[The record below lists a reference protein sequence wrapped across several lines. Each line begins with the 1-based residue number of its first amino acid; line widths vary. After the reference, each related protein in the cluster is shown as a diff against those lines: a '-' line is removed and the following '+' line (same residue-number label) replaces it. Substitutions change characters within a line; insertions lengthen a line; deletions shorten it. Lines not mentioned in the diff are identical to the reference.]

1 MIYLFNKKKELQRIV
16 PRKHII
22 SATQTV
28 ERNGVYQ
35 LTAEMPSF
43 YVDKDRRETNYK
55 KLVEDATFVGH
66 YDVQKRFQIYKIYG
80 TNLTADERGERL
92 IIDAVHIF
100 FDEAKALGNI
110 HDRRFRDSEAK
121 AAADVAFNAIGWH
134 VSDYDVTDRH
144 DINFYRDSVT
154 NAWNK
159 LIETFGVEFDYE
171 VKFDGQKIVS
181 KNVIMKKAIGR
192 WTGERFAYGTNIL
205 SLTQEQDESEIYT
218 AAVGRGRGEEAGDGY
233 GPRLEFDDIE
243 WSKDGIRKPK
253 GQNWIEIPSATQE
266 YGFYENGEI
275 KPRIAPEVVFENIE
289 NPVELANATY
299 QWLLENCVPKATWT
313 TNVAKIGNLNL
324 GDGVAIIYKRAGIV
338 KQARVEKIEHNLLDP
353 SLSKLT
359 LGDFKHFK
367 NRQLK
372 RLNSQIKRANR
383 DARSL
388 ITQLKEDFDAWFN
401 AQVIA
406 FRNEFE
412 QAKIDILAEVEA
424 DRARMEAEFN
434 QALNDWTDAFNAD
447 VEQAYKDAEENYA
460 RIEQQINTAVDTT
473 RNELEQGYTDAVE
486 QAKRY
491 AEEQSKAHADS
502 VESKLDAVT
511 GSHAGMLA
519 DLESNVMDIDEFIG
533 QRDRTLQQILD
544 EERQT
549 LEQKIEIYNKN
560 YPNLVVGSTLENI
573 DGFEPYQ
580 TTKFELRTE
589 ESLNYIR
596 TYDVEGR
603 NTLAYYFPD
612 TVYLEQGNTYT
623 IGVDFRSDSVE
634 DLDYIYFMGPYNNV
648 ALTPLAQTRG
658 LTADGKWHRYY
669 FTFDWINT
677 TRQARLMIGSNFNAG
692 DTTTGWFDTRQVHI
706 YKGDTHNIPWTPSP
720 SDNAQVV
727 SQLLY
732 EMRQLEDGMS
742 TLATKTELDLL
753 TGNVTQL
760 TNEYLSTSEQV
771 SSKLQTF
778 DDVLGVNG
786 SHFVQMS
793 EMFNS
798 KVWLNDIMSINPNLI
813 PFADTKSAEGMSNW
827 ISWDSSNITSRWVDN
842 LGEYVVR
849 STSNGTTIAIYSQP
863 FDVVANED
871 LVLSFIGRTSENWN
885 SSPAFGYSYL
895 INDNGSNQFLSIPE
909 REVIDS
915 SRQRYTWRFNA
926 NFTGQ
931 ARVMLGTYRLTEN
944 TDARFSFK
952 EPKLERGTER
962 TPFLNAFS
970 NIEQLANKIALQVQ
984 ELDGEFLTESDIQIR
999 ANYVQLGS
1007 KQLGDEQFASIFR
1020 VSPKSIDAI
1029 ADNLNITGNVNIN
1042 GQVTTLA
1049 VNALEGRFKSL
1060 WAAELDATT
1069 ILAKHIGT
1077 EAIQSRHILAS
1088 NALVEKLV
1096 ANQVFADEV
1105 TAKALNAIEINAG
1118 RVRSAILEA
1127 DVITGTHL
1135 AVGTTMIDKLFATS
1149 GRIDQLIGKDYFIQN
1164 IKALSIEAVEGT
1176 FSSLVTKYFSAN
1188 YIDVDWI
1195 SGKNAWFESM
1205 YTSNAMIARL
1215 TAQHAFIRDVQAIE
1229 ITANQLN
1236 LDTLKNRFNQIEGG
1250 IHITRA
1256 VDGVR
1261 WIENGVPRGN
1271 VPVQVFDS
1279 YAGSNIRFNGLNF
1292 ITNNSHWQTFK
1303 YFYTPH
1309 EGRILRVVWAVG
1321 LLGSSGSAS
1330 EYVEV
1335 QVDGF
1340 GNNNQINNGSG
1351 SSNRRVFV
1359 SRGDTTYIT
1368 QDIPL
1373 PPPNYNLM
1381 QANLQVRRSP
1391 SGTGVQNDVFAR
1403 ILHIGQYG

>member
-134 VSDYDVTDRH
+134 VTDYDVTDRH

-218 AAVGRGRGEEAGDGY
+218 AAVGRGRGEESGDGY
-233 GPRLEFDDIE
+233 GPRLEFDGIE

-313 TNVAKIGNLNL
+313 TNVAKIGELNL

-434 QALNDWTDAFNAD
+434 NTLDVWTNEFNQD
-447 VEQAYKDAEENYA
+447 VENAMK
-460 RIEQQINTAVDTT
+460 
-473 RNELEQGYTDAVE
+473 
-486 QAKRY
+486 Y
-491 AEEQSKAHADS
+491 AEEQAKAHADV
-502 VESKLDAVT
+502 VEGKLDEVT
-511 GSHAGMLA
+511 VNHKGMLDELKA
-519 DLESNVMDIDEFIG
+519 DVMDIDDFLGDSRALTLDERFNEATKLMEDRIRNINVNSYNMLQG
-533 QRDRTLQQILD
+533 TRFDESSKVDVQRISGAQILTTQHVNRIRLTND
-544 EERQT
+544 GKGFTTFEFTEPI
-549 LEQKIEIYNKN
+549 KIEANTN
-560 YPNLVVGSTLENI
+560 YYLTVDYLT
-573 DGFEPYQ
+573 D
-580 TTKFELRTE
+580 TTPE
-589 ESLNYIR
+589 
-596 TYDVEGR
+596 
-603 NTLAYYFPD
+603 
-612 TVYLEQGNTYT
+612 
-623 IGVDFRSDSVE
+623 
-634 DLDYIYFMGPYNNV
+634 LDYLAVETPSGWTILNNADTNIEGFMN
-648 ALTPLAQTRG
+648 LK
-658 LTADGKWHRYY
+658 ADGKWNKTTIR
-669 FTFDWINT
+669 INT
-677 TRQARLMIGSNFNAG
+677 PTVIEGKLRMGTRWNRGEAGTWIDVRQPYLTNTSNREWLPHPNDA
-692 DTTTGWFDTRQVHI
+692 TQSIEMVTRRM
-706 YKGDTHNIPWTPSP
+706 T
-720 SDNAQVV
+720 
-727 SQLLY
+727 
-732 EMRQLEDGMS
+732 ELEDGLS
-742 TLATKTELDLL
+742 DYITRSEFNFD
-753 TGNVTQL
+753 TGNLEQYIKSVEENVEGNKQIL
-760 TNEYLSTSEQV
+760 QKVENWQSTNGASIEETVY
-771 SSKLQTF
+771 
-778 DDVLGVNG
+778 G
-786 SHFVQMS
+786 
-793 EMFNS
+793 FNQ
-798 KVWLNDIMSINPNLI
+798 KVWLNDFSEINANLV
-813 PFADTKSAEGMSNW
+813 PQ
-827 ISWDSSNITSRWVDN
+827 SSNAWEQGSFWSSGGEATDSTTRMNLRTKEVIPLR
-842 LGEYVVR
+842 LGE
-849 STSNGTTIAIYSQP
+849 
-863 FDVVANED
+863 
-871 LVLSFIGRTSENWN
+871 
-885 SSPAFGYSYL
+885 
-895 INDNGSNQFLSIPE
+895 
-909 REVIDS
+909 
-915 SRQRYTWRFNA
+915 RYTISDYSTYPSNVEKIGIHQWDANGKYVGLSWLARGASTRFTAIGTKLRLALHARNG
-926 NFTGQ
+926 FT
-931 ARVMLGTYRLTEN
+931 VLPEFV
-944 TDARFSFK
+944 D
-952 EPKLERGTER
+952 EPDKRIQIKLEHGSET
-962 TPFLNAFS
+962 TPMLNALS
-970 NIEQLANKIALQVQ
+970 RIEQLADSVSIKVQ
-984 ELDGEFLTESDIQIR
+984 ELDGEYLTESDIQVKAGYI
-999 ANYVQLGS
+999 QLGS

-1029 ADNLNITGNVNIN
+1029 TDNLNLSGNLNVK
-1042 GQVTTLA
+1042 GQ
-1049 VNALEGRFKSL
+1049 
-1060 WAAELDATT
+1060 
-1069 ILAKHIGT
+1069 I
-1077 EAIQSRHILAS
+1077 EAM
-1088 NALVEKLV
+1088 
-1096 ANQVFADEV
+1096 
-1105 TAKALNAIEINAG
+1105 ALNAINVNAG
-1118 RVRSAILEA
+1118 TVRSYILESN
-1127 DVITGTHL
+1127 VITGDHL
-1135 AVGTTMIDKLFATS
+1135 AVGTSMINKLFATS
-1149 GRIDQLIGKDYFIQN
+1149 GRIDQLIGKDYFIRN
-1164 IKALSIEAVEGT
+1164 IKALSIEAVEGN

-1195 SGKNAWFESM
+1195 NGKNAWFESM
-1205 YTSNAMIARL
+1205 YTSNAMIRKL
-1215 TAQHAFIRDVQAIE
+1215 TAQTVFVRDVQAIE

-1236 LDTLKNRFNQIEGG
+1236 LDTLRNRFNQIEGG
-1250 IHITRA
+1250 LHITRA
-1256 VDGVR
+1256 KDGVR

-1271 VPVQVFDS
+1271 VPVQTYDS
-1279 YAGSNIRFNGLNF
+1279 YAGSNIRFNGLNY
-1292 ITNNSHWQTFK
+1292 ITDNSNWQTFK

-1335 QVDGF
+1335 KVNGF
-1340 GNNNQINNGSG
+1340 GNNNQINNGAG
-1351 SSNRRVFV
+1351 SSSRRVYV
-1359 SRGDTTYIT
+1359 SRGDTVNIT

-1373 PPPNYNLM
+1373 PPPNYNMM
-1381 QANLQVRRSP
+1381 QAYLQVRRSP

>member
-16 PRKHII
+16 PRKHLI
-22 SATQTV
+22 SAIQIV

-43 YVDKDRRETNYK
+43 YVDKDKRETNYK
-55 KLVEDATFVGH
+55 KLVEDASFIGH
-66 YDVQKRFQIYKIYG
+66 YDLQKRFQIYKIYG
-80 TNLTADERGERL
+80 TNLTADNRGERL
-92 IIDAVHIF
+92 IVDAVHIF

-110 HDRRFRDSEAK
+110 HDRRFRNSEAK
-121 AAADVAFNAIGWH
+121 AAADVAFNAIGWQ
-134 VSDYDVTDRH
+134 VMDYDVTDRH

-171 VKFDGQKIVS
+171 VKFDGQKVVS

-205 SLTQEQDESEIYT
+205 SLTQEQDEAEIYT

-233 GPRLEFDDIE
+233 GPRLEFGDIE
-243 WSKDGIRKPK
+243 WSKDGIQKPI
-253 GQNWIEIPSATQE
+253 GQNWIEIPSATLE
-266 YGFYENGEI
+266 YGYYINGEI

-313 TNVAKIGNLNL
+313 TNVAKIGELNL
-324 GDGVAIIYKRAGIV
+324 GDGVGIIYKRAGIV
-338 KQARVEKIEHNLLDP
+338 KQSRVEKIEHNLLDP

-401 AQVIA
+401 AQAIA

-434 QALNDWTDAFNAD
+434 QTIDTWTNVFNQD
-447 VEQAYKDAEENYA
+447 VENAMK
-460 RIEQQINTAVDTT
+460 
-473 RNELEQGYTDAVE
+473 
-486 QAKRY
+486 Y
-491 AEEQSKAHADS
+491 AEEQAKAHANA
-502 VESKLDAVT
+502 VEIKLDTVT

-519 DLESNVMDIDEFIG
+519 DLQSNVMNIDEFIG
-533 QRDRTLQQILD
+533 QRDKTLQQILD

-580 TTKFELRTE
+580 TTEIELRTE

-603 NTLAYYFPD
+603 NNLAYYFPD

-623 IGVDFRSDSVE
+623 LGVDFRSDSVE
-634 DLDYIYFMGPYNNV
+634 DLDYIYFMSPYNNV

-658 LTADGKWHRYY
+658 LTADGTWHRYY
-669 FTFDWINT
+669 FTFVWVDT
-677 TRQARLMIGSNFNAG
+677 TRHARLMIGTNFNLG
-692 DTTTGWFDTRQVHI
+692 DTTRGWFDTRQVHV
-706 YKGDTHNIPWTPSP
+706 YKGDIHNIPWTPSP

-742 TLATKTELDLL
+742 TLATKTEVDLL

-771 SSKLQTF
+771 SSKLQNF

-786 SHFVQMS
+786 SHFTQIADQVQ
-793 EMFNS
+793 S
-798 KVWLNDIMSINPNLI
+798 KVWLNDVTDINPNLI
-813 PFADTKSAEGMSNW
+813 PFADVRNISDMHEYWSRFGANPSGSHATALDSDGFYVFRDTVAESNLALE
-827 ISWDSSNITSRWVDN
+827 SSTFEEITEGGQYTLSFQAKTHANINFNYNYTYIIN
-842 LGEYVVR
+842 P
-849 STSNGTTIAIYSQP
+849 NGTNHHLGIWTNRKHIRDNIYLYEWT
-863 FDVVANED
+863 FDAE
-871 LVLSFIGRTSENWN
+871 W
-885 SSPAFGYSYL
+885 
-895 INDNGSNQFLSIPE
+895 
-909 REVIDS
+909 
-915 SRQRYTWRFNA
+915 
-926 NFTGQ
+926 TGA
-931 ARVMLGTYRLTEN
+931 ARVLIGSTTTAG
-944 TDARFSFK
+944 TDASIRFK
-952 EPKLERGTER
+952 EPKLERGSKR

-984 ELDGEFLTESDIQIR
+984 ELDGEFLTQSDIRIESG
-999 ANYVQLGS
+999 YVQLGS
-1007 KQLGDEQFASIFR
+1007 QRLGDDQLASILR
-1020 VSPKSIDAI
+1020 VSPNSINAI
-1029 ADNLNITGNVNIN
+1029 TDNLNLTGNLNVK
-1042 GQVTTLA
+1042 GQ
-1049 VNALEGRFKSL
+1049 
-1060 WAAELDATT
+1060 
-1069 ILAKHIGT
+1069 I
-1077 EAIQSRHILAS
+1077 EAM
-1088 NALVEKLV
+1088 
-1096 ANQVFADEV
+1096 
-1105 TAKALNAIEINAG
+1105 ALNAINVNAG
-1118 RVRSAILEA
+1118 TVRSYILESN
-1127 DVITGTHL
+1127 VITGNHL
-1135 AVGTTMIDKLFATS
+1135 AVGTTMVDKLFATS
-1149 GRIDQLIGKDYFIQN
+1149 GRIDQLITKDHFVRN
-1164 IKALSIEAVEGT
+1164 MKALSIEAVEGN
-1176 FSSLVTKYFSAN
+1176 FSSLMTKYLSAN
-1188 YIDVDWI
+1188 YIDVDYI
-1195 SGKNAWFESM
+1195 NGKNAWFESM

-1236 LDTLKNRFNQIEGG
+1236 LDTLRNRFNQIEGG

-1271 VPVQVFDS
+1271 VPVQTYDS
-1279 YAGSNIRFNGLNF
+1279 YAGANIRFNGLNY
-1292 ITNNSHWQTFK
+1292 ITNYSHWQTFK

-1321 LLGSSGSAS
+1321 LLGSSGSSS

-1335 QVDGF
+1335 QVNGF
-1340 GNNNQINNGSG
+1340 GNNNQINNGAG
-1351 SSNRRVFV
+1351 SSSRRVFV
-1359 SRGDTTYIT
+1359 SRGDTVNIT

-1373 PPPNYNLM
+1373 PPPNYNMM
-1381 QANLQVRRSP
+1381 QAYLQVRRSP